1 MENKR
6 RQGPPPRE
14 QNGPR
19 GGDVIAGRNAVNE
32 ALKAGRPVDSLYV
45 QRGEKSGGL
54 LALLQKAKDKGIP
67 IKEVDP
73 RKLDH
78 LCAGANHQGVVA
90 LAAVKEYASV
100 EDIFALAE
108 ERGEPPFLLVCDELE
123 DPHNLGAVIRTAECA
138 GAHGVVIPKRRSVG
152 LTWAVGK
159 ASAGA
164 VEHLPV
170 ARVQNLANFIEE
182 LKARGVWVYAAD
194 MDGSPWCQADFT
206 GPAALVIG
214 SEGRGVG
221 RLIKE
226 RSDFVVSLPIKGQVN
241 SLNASV
247 AAGVLCYEVARQRS
261 SLEAFDPKR
270 RNP

>member
-78 LCAGANHQGVVA
+78 LCAGANHQGVAA

-108 ERGEPPFLLVCDELE
+108 ERGEPPFLLVCD
-123 DPHNLGAVIRTAECA
+123 
-138 GAHGVVIPKRRSVG
+138 
-152 LTWAVGK
+152 
-159 ASAGA
+159 
-164 VEHLPV
+164 
-170 ARVQNLANFIEE
+170 
-182 LKARGVWVYAAD
+182 
-194 MDGSPWCQADFT
+194 
-206 GPAALVIG
+206 
-214 SEGRGVG
+214 
-221 RLIKE
+221 
-226 RSDFVVSLPIKGQVN
+226 
-241 SLNASV
+241 
-247 AAGVLCYEVARQRS
+247 
-261 SLEAFDPKR
+261 
-270 RNP
+270 